1 MGKYTIIADIGKTL
15 VNLFRDTMVPQPIKK
30 PEQIGVCSP
39 KERGSFSLGI
49 HQYDIVQENGLRN
62 DPIHLPDGSL
72 QNPPVNYELFYIISV
87 SSKAEASTKAIDEQ
101 RIFGRLLQVINDNQV
116 IPQKYMPE
124 VLRMSDEEISIN
136 MLSLELDQ
144 KIKIWSMFSE
154 PYRLSAF
161 FSVKPISIEST
172 VIKKPKHRVS
182 SINVFSQIKK

>member
-1 MGKYTIIADIGKTL
+1 MGKYTIIADVGKTL

-30 PEQIGVCSP
+30 PEQIGVCNP

-49 HQYDIVQENGLRN
+49 HQYDIVQENGLRS

-72 QNPPVNYELFYIISV
+72 QNPPANYELFYIISV
-87 SSKAEASTKAIDEQ
+87 SSKAEESTRAIDEQ

-116 IPQKYMPE
+116 IPKKYMPE

-136 MLSLELDQ
+136 MLSLDLDQ

-182 SINVFSQIKK
+182 SINISSEIKK